1 MHKGQSEC
9 KGTSCSTFQLF
20 KVLKN
25 QQKKIVTR
33 NCCSWNLIRYNLR
46 WKLNVFPCK
55 IWTQNPLQ
63 QQHEVKE
70 IIICEIVLWK
80 VIKCCWGF
88 TKISYYWSHIN
99 AITVWK
105 FWKKKK
111 KKKKKNSVSLSLLP
125 FHKTKQSSLKKKNS
139 LKLSVCSFSIN
150 RFNLLIA
157 ISEYEQEFGAPVAVL
172 FVRKRWFL
180 SNKELLLHKQICSL
194 SNTYSVDDF
203 FWVSCVQRWPN
214 SIHSFNIINGWK
226 HVNNVK
232 WHQNNFIKYVFFIY
246 CVNDI
251 E

>member
-1 MHKGQSEC
+1 MSFIIYLIQRPLNQEN
-9 KGTSCSTFQLF
+9 TSDLVLF
-20 KVLKN
+20 
-25 QQKKIVTR
+25 
-33 NCCSWNLIRYNLR
+33 S
-46 WKLNVFPCK
+46 
-55 IWTQNPLQ
+55 
-63 QQHEVKE
+63 
-70 IIICEIVLWK
+70 LW
-80 VIKCCWGF
+80 I
-88 TKISYYWSHIN
+88 WSHNLLIN
-99 AITVWK
+99 LGI
-105 FWKKKK
+105 KKKK
-111 KKKKKNSVSLSLLP
+111 KKKKKSVSLSLLP
-125 FHKTKQSSLKKKNS
+125 FHKTKQSPLKKKNS
-139 LKLSVCSFSIN
+139 LKLSVCSFTIN

-172 FVRKRWFL
+172 FVCKRWFL

-194 SNTYSVDDF
+194 SNTHSVDYF